1 MQFEFSSDEL
11 ILALVSLVRAINPRM
26 LRQGAEGFEV
36 DFQALDAKK
45 EFTADEVLL
54 LRLRTVM
61 QRPAASESGSRSEEH
76 GGPKDEFR
84 AYLLTLAAAE
94 RRRLRETL
102 EQLESLQSWPAD
114 VLELSRSLRTRL
126 ASLD

>member
-36 DFQALDAKK
+36 DFQALEAKK

-61 QRPAASESGSRSEEH
+61 QRPAASESPSPTEEH

-84 AYLLTLAAAE
+84 TYLLTLAAAE